1 MSLGISL
8 KKFSLPACALS
19 ALLLTGCGAVVAEGL
34 AAATLGGVLGGK
46 GSAAKELVK
55 DAVSDDGTAVRAA
68 AGEAAREET
77 EGTCAG
83 RIAADAVSGDI
94 GALAADSAAAGT
106 GEAGSPAD
114 MLPQESP
121 SAAGSQD
128 NAGAGSASAL
138 SAPVIRA
145 ILDLHNTERRALGV
159 RDLAWDPALA
169 GTAAEHAVKLA
180 GSCSF
185 VHSGRSDLGEN
196 IFMGSEGY
204 YSAAD
209 GVRMWAVEKE
219 HYDYGTNGSRDGEE
233 TGHYTQMV
241 WSGSERLGCAMASGC
256 GNVFLVC
263 SYYPAGNVA
272 GERPY

>member
-77 EGTCAG
+77 EGTRAG
-83 RIAADAVSGDI
+83 RIIADAGNGDI
-94 GALAADSAAAGT
+94 AALAADSAAAGT

-204 YSAAD
+204 YSAA
-209 GVRMWAVEKE
+209 VRMWAGEKE